1 MTAGRAAGLL
11 LAAVLASAPPCG
23 AAAPSGSDPHTVA
36 TSVAGELNVQRRLP
50 SEESSGDAL
59 TGAESASSGAS
70 APASLR
76 PGNLTTVV
84 AWLAGIFVVL
94 FLGLVLADALRGGG
108 RRRELRNLAVTGGDD
123 AAGSQRAA
131 ARASLFSADELAA
144 AGRYTEAIHQL
155 LADAVAMLRRRAG
168 TELPDALTSR
178 EIVRALRLP
187 QAERGALGEITAR
200 VEQTWFAQ
208 RAAAAE
214 DYEAVRASFR
224 VFTVAGAAPQ

>member
-1 MTAGRAAGLL
+1 VTAARAAGLL
-11 LAAVLASAPPCG
+11 LAAVLASAAPCG
-23 AAAPSGSDPHTVA
+23 AAAPPGSNPHTVA

-50 SEESSGDAL
+50 SEESSGDQV

-70 APASLR
+70 APAPSLR
-76 PGNLTTVV
+76 PGNLTTVA

-94 FLGLVLADALRGGG
+94 FLGLVLADALRGR
-108 RRRELRNLAVTGGDD
+108 RRRELRTPAVADGDD
-123 AAGSQRAA
+123 AAGSQRAT
-131 ARASLFSADELAA
+131 ARASLLSADELAA

-168 TELPDALTSR
+168 AELSDALTSR
-178 EIVRALRLP
+178 EVVRALRLP
-187 QAERGALGEITAR
+187 QAEGGALGEITAR

-224 VFTVAGAAPQ
+224 VFTAAGAAPQ

>member
-11 LAAVLASAPPCG
+11 LAAVLASAAPCG

-50 SEESSGDAL
+50 SEESSGDQL
-59 TGAESASSGAS
+59 TGAQSTSSGGS
-70 APASLR
+70 APGSFR
-76 PGNLTTVV
+76 PGNLTTVA

-94 FLGLVLADALRGGG
+94 FLGLVLADALRSRG
-108 RRRELRNLAVTGGDD
+108 RRDPHSLAAAGDD
-123 AAGSQRAA
+123 AAESQRAA
-131 ARASLFSADELAA
+131 ARASLLGADELAA

-155 LADAVAMLRRRAG
+155 LADAVTMLRRRAG
-168 TELPDALTSR
+168 AELSDALTSR

-214 DYEAVRASFR
+214 DYDAVRASFR
-224 VFTVAGAAPQ
+224 VFTVAGAAPP